1 MKRLAKFF
9 LWCASFRYDIHVKW
23 LSQVKIGQSYLV
35 LPNHISLLEPMIT
48 FSLFAAKVILRPV
61 ATSAFTKNLFFKWF
75 FDRIGAISVEESSTH
90 DAQKL
95 AKNLTSS
102 LDHLQKALANG
113 DSLLLYPSGQLA
125 GQGREYLWAKKSA
138 YLALQ
143 AIPEQ
148 TKVLAIRVSGL
159 WGSMWSNARTGARP
173 HFILGIFKTL
183 RYFLANLFFFVPKR
197 KILIEVI
204 DQTSELKKLSQG
216 DLASFNH
223 YLENFYNQN
232 WEEKLR
238 YLPHYFYFNDVK
250 HKKLPTK
257 INNSIASLQQI
268 ATYDTSKFSTEIID
282 FVTSEIRKIKNLD
295 PSLDISLTQHL
306 VFDLY
311 FDSLDMA
318 ELKNTLLTTYP
329 KASNTPLLE
338 LKTVADM
345 VAMASG
351 LTKSE
356 DQIFKPCNWHLST
369 KNLTRHLDP
378 EQNILQHFKYQWKA
392 NKSASQIYDQLFG
405 LQTRKDVVIKSLLI
419 SDYLKSIE
427 GKYIGIMLPAL
438 SSTSIVLLA
447 TYLAEKIPVMMN
459 WTHPEPAFDHCV
471 KFSKTKKI
479 LTSKAF
485 YQKINIPRLD
495 KYEFVF
501 LEDLLRDIPLS
512 RKLWA
517 LARSFTFPIPSKL
530 DETAVILYTSWSEA
544 LPKAV
549 PLTHHNLISNLAW
562 ALGIL
567 DIQHDE
573 RLFWYLPP
581 FHSFWFTVNTILPLV
596 AGLRLVNTPDPN
608 DSLTVARLI
617 AHTQPTLLATTPTFL
632 RNLLSVASPDQL
644 TSLRYVITGGEKC
657 SEAVFEK
664 AKSLIPSAVILE
676 GYGITECSPIISIN
690 PLKKQKKQSAG
701 IAISN
706 GQIKILDLDT
716 LKKKP
721 YNQEGMIYFSAPSVF
736 WGYQD
741 TKIPSPFLMLE
752 GKSRYKTWDLG
763 YLDTEGFLY
772 ITWRQKR
779 FLKIGGEM
787 ISLPFIESLLSTR
800 YWSSEALN
808 IAIEGKEL
816 ESWIRIVLFTVDLDL
831 KLSEVNDYLRSQW
844 VNNLI
849 QIDEIKPIG
858 SLPLLWTGK
867 IDYKVLKDL
876 C

>member
-1 MKRLAKFF
+1 MKRLAKVF
-9 LWCASFRYDIHVKW
+9 LWCASFRYDIQVKW
-23 LSQVKIGQSYLV
+23 LSQVKTGQSYLV

-48 FSLFAAKVILRPV
+48 FSLFASKVILRPV
-61 ATSAFTKNLFFKWF
+61 ATSAFTKNPLFKWF

-95 AKNLTSS
+95 AKTLTSS
-102 LDHLQKALANG
+102 LDQLQHALAKG

-125 GQGREYLWAKKSA
+125 GQGSEYLWAKKSA

-143 AIPEQ
+143 TIPEQ

-159 WGSMWSNARTGARP
+159 WGSMWSNARTGSRP
-173 HFILGIFKTL
+173 HFILGLFKTL
-183 RYFLANLFFFVPKR
+183 RYFLANLLFFVPKR
-197 KILIEVI
+197 KILIEII

-216 DLASFNH
+216 DLASFNR
-223 YLENFYNQN
+223 YLENFYNQK

-238 YLPHYFYFNDVK
+238 YLPHYFYFNDIK

-268 ATYDTSKFSTEIID
+268 VTYDTSKFSTEIID

-485 YQKINIPRLD
+485 YQKINIPWLD

-657 SEAVFEK
+657 SESVFEK
-664 AKSLIPSAVILE
+664 AKNLIPSAVILE

-706 GQIKILDLDT
+706 GKIKILDLDT
-716 LKKKP
+716 LEEKP

-741 TKIPSPFLMLE
+741 TKISSPFLMLE

-763 YLDTEGFLY
+763 YLDKEGFLY

-787 ISLPFIESLLSTR
+787 ISLPFIESLLSTK

-816 ESWIRIVLFTVDLDL
+816 ESWIRIVLFTVDLGL

>member
-9 LWCASFRYDIHVKW
+9 LWCASFRYDINVKW
-23 LSQVKIGQSYLV
+23 LSQVKTGKSYLV

-61 ATSAFTKNLFFKWF
+61 ATSAFTKNPLFKWF

-95 AKNLTSS
+95 AKKLTSS
-102 LDHLQKALANG
+102 LDQLQHALAKG

-125 GQGREYLWAKKSA
+125 GQGSEYLWAKKSA

-143 AIPEQ
+143 TIPEQ

-159 WGSMWSNARTGARP
+159 WGSMWSNARTGSRP
-173 HFILGIFKTL
+173 HFIFGIFKTL
-183 RYFLANLFFFVPKR
+183 RYFLANLLFFVPKR
-197 KILIEVI
+197 KILIEII

-295 PSLDISLTQHL
+295 PSFDIPLTQHL

-664 AKSLIPSAVILE
+664 AKNLIPSAVILE

-706 GQIKILDLDT
+706 GKIKILDLDT
-716 LKKKP
+716 LKEKP

-741 TKIPSPFLMLE
+741 TKISSPFLMLE

-787 ISLPFIESLLSTR
+787 ISLPFIESLLSTK

-816 ESWIRIVLFTVDLDL
+816 ESWIRIVLFTVDLEL